1 MAFVVKK
8 ISTQEF
14 EQNGVD
20 TWEPW
25 ENTTHKAQ
33 QWEVEETETFYVHEG
48 EVNITVGEITYNV
61 TENMLVSLP
70 KGLVCIWDIPEY
82 LKKVYKLNFELD

>member
-8 ISTQEF
+8 ISTHEF
-14 EQNGVD
+14 EQLGVD

-25 ENTTHKAQ
+25 ENTTHKAP
-33 QWEVEETETFYVHEG
+33 WEVEETETFYVHEG
-48 EVNITVGEITYNV
+48 EVSITVGDITYNV

-70 KGLVCIWDIPEY
+70 KGLVCIWDIPKY